1 MIIKRTYRALGIQY
15 QTRKCHSNTYRQY
28 TRQSVLHTHTEW
40 NAVNIARVANCT
52 DKLLYNAEQAR
63 NQRVSV
69 FPVCERYV
77 DCAKILQKYKS
88 MASEFFYVCINTVR
102 VFHARIVLCYRT
114 FHCTVYIANSMECGD
129 VRWTAPNRA
138 VREMNNN
145 GIKAFRMAS
154 RKAVD
159 VLNATVSYRTRTVY
173 ITLCVCG
180 DLSQFSYNNILYS
193 RHINRIRV
201 SIESKFAPRQLV
213 SWTWYYTLMRDDRDV
228 DGYFHVG
235 WKIAMH
241 TRLFGVSLAVFAS
254 RMFVQYG

>member
-1 MIIKRTYRALGIQY
+1 M
-15 QTRKCHSNTYRQY
+15 
-28 TRQSVLHTHTEW
+28 
-40 NAVNIARVANCT
+40 ANCT
-52 DKLLYNAEQAR
+52 GKLLYNAEQAR
-63 NQRVSV
+63 IQRVSV

-88 MASEFFYVCINTVR
+88 MASECFYVCINTVQAFSEFFMLGLYFAIELST
-102 VFHARIVLCYRT
+102 VQCTAR
-114 FHCTVYIANSMECGD
+114 TVCNVAMHDGT
-129 VRWTAPNRA
+129 VPNRTD
-138 VREMNNN
+138 RIEFNEMNNN

-173 ITLCVCG
+173 TTLCVCG

-213 SWTWYYTLMRDDRDV
+213 SWT
-228 DGYFHVG
+228 
-235 WKIAMH
+235 
-241 TRLFGVSLAVFAS
+241 
-254 RMFVQYG
+254 